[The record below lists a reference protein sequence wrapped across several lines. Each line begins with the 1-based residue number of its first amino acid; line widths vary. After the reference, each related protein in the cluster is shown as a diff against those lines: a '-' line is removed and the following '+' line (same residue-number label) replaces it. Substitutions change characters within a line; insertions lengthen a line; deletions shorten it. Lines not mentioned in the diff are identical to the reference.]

1 VVASIQPAD
10 ETDHTAARGG
20 GEPVPHRVALVTGAA
35 DPSGIGAACARA
47 LAQDGCAVGLL
58 DRRPGDQVVAELTA
72 TGARAASTTVDLADA
87 TTIDPAVDQLEHEL
101 GGATAILVNC
111 AADFTMG
118 RLGELDAS
126 TLTRVLS
133 VNVVAAAMLA
143 RRVAPGMARRHF
155 GRIVNIASDTFDRPP
170 GPGMTAYITS
180 KGGLIGLTRSLAVEL
195 GPSGITVNAISPGL
209 TDTAGAREGQPDELF
224 ERVRDTQAIKRMLQ
238 PADYAGILTL
248 LVSEQGGAIT
258 GQTIRVDA
266 GVVMV

>member
-1 VVASIQPAD
+1 MVTSTEPSNEA
-10 ETDHTAARGG
+10 DHT
-20 GEPVPHRVALVTGAA
+20 ALVTGAA

-47 LAQDGCAVGLL
+47 LAERGCRVGLL
-58 DRRPGDQVVAELTA
+58 DRRPCDEVVGELTA
-72 TGARAASTTVDLADA
+72 AGARAAFTAVDLADS

-101 GGATAILVNC
+101 SGATAILVNC
-111 AADFTMG
+111 AADLTQG
-118 RLGELDAS
+118 LLQELDAA
-126 TLTRVLS
+126 TLTRVLA

-170 GPGMTAYITS
+170 GPAMTAYITS

-209 TDTAGAREGQPDELF
+209 THTAGARAGQPAEHF
-224 ERVRDTQAIKRMLQ
+224 ERVREQQALKRTLQ
-238 PADYAGILTL
+238 PGDYAGILGL

-258 GQTIRVDA
+258 GQTIRVDG

>member
-1 VVASIQPAD
+1 MSDSIAPLD
-10 ETDHTAARGG
+10 ETAHT
-20 GEPVPHRVALVTGAA
+20 ALVTGAA

-47 LAQDGCAVGLL
+47 LAERGCAVGLL
-58 DRRPGDQVVAELTA
+58 DRRPCDEVVAELTA
-72 TGARAASTTVDLADA
+72 TGAHTAQVTVDLADA
-87 TTIDPAVDQLEHEL
+87 ATIDPAVDRLEHEL
-101 GGATAILVNC
+101 GGAATAILVNC
-111 AADFTMG
+111 AVDLTQG
-118 RLGELDAS
+118 RLEELDAA
-126 TLTRVLS
+126 TLTRVLA

-155 GRIVNIASDTFDRPP
+155 GRIVNIASNTFDRPP
-170 GPGMTAYITS
+170 GPAMSAYIAS

-209 TDTAGAREGQPDELF
+209 THTAGARAGQADEHF
-224 ERVRDTQAIKRMLQ
+224 ERVREQQALGRTLQ
-238 PADYAGILTL
+238 PADYAGILAL

>member
-1 VVASIQPAD
+1 MSDSSKPF
-10 ETDHTAARGG
+10 GG
-20 GEPVPHRVALVTGAA
+20 IAHVALVTGAA
-35 DPSGIGAACARA
+35 DPTGIGAACARA
-47 LAQDGCAVGLL
+47 LAARGCAVGLL
-58 DRRPGDQVVAELTA
+58 DRHPCDEVVAQLT
-72 TGARAASTTVDLADA
+72 TSGARAAQATVDLADPA
-87 TTIDPAVDQLEHEL
+87 TITPAVDRLDHEL
-101 GGATAILVNC
+101 GGDAAILVNC
-111 AADFTMG
+111 AADFTGG
-118 RLGELDAS
+118 RLDQLDAA

-209 TDTAGAREGQPDELF
+209 TDTAGARAGQPDELF
-224 ERVRDTQAIKRMLQ
+224 ERVRDAQAIRRNLQ
-238 PADYAGILTL
+238 PADYAGILNL
-248 LVSEQGGAIT
+248 LVSEQGAAIT
-258 GQTIRVDA
+258 GQTIRVDG